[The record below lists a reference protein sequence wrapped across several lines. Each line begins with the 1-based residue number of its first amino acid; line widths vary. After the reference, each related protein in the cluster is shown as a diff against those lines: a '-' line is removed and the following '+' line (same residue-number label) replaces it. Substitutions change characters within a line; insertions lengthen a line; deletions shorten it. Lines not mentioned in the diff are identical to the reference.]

1 MDKLID
7 TLFGPIDN
15 KYCLYFYILSVFAF
29 VFCIL
34 ALLLALYYIFIN
46 QKKVEVYLPLII
58 ASFVYALSYLQSR
71 LLSNMC
77 KKSI

>member
-7 TLFGPIDN
+7 ALFGSIDN
-15 KYCLYFYILSVFAF
+15 KYCLYFYILSVMAF
-29 VFCIL
+29 IACIV
-34 ALLLALYYIFIN
+34 ALLLALYYILIK
-46 QKKVEVYLPLII
+46 QKNIEVYLPLII
-58 ASFVYALSYLQSR
+58 ASFMYALSYLQSR

>member
-15 KYCLYFYILSVFAF
+15 KYCLYFYILSVIAF
-29 VFCIL
+29 TFSIL
-34 ALLLALYYIFIN
+34 ALLLALYYIFIK
-46 QKKVEVYLPLII
+46 QKNLEVYFPLII
-58 ASFVYALSYLQSR
+58 ASIIYALSYLQSR